1 VRVRTIVA
9 SEILLLVGLLAVVV
23 AAWLVEHGFGLARP
37 LAMGTPALV
46 AIAAAPG
53 ALWLGYF
60 HSHDRLEPAPKHY
73 VAATYLMGA
82 FLAGPIAGW
91 LIGGLAEVH
100 PATAPDLD
108 PLSLAHLVRAFLV
121 IAVAQEVCKYAVV
134 RYGVYRTAE
143 LDQPLDALVYM
154 TAAGLGYAA
163 YLTYR
168 ELAASGGEV
177 FLSAAVARSV
187 VTALAHACF
196 AAILGYA
203 LGVAKFASASVY
215 RRAVWLMLGLAVAV
229 VLDGQ
234 FLVVSG
240 ILASRGLEV
249 TPWRVVAYSFGF
261 AAAVFIAA
269 SLLIRRLVA
278 LAPRVGGVAR

>member
-23 AAWLVEHGFGLARP
+23 AAWLVERGFGLDQP
-37 LAMGTPALV
+37 LALATPALV

-53 ALWLGYF
+53 VLWLGYF
-60 HSHDRLEPAPKHY
+60 HSHDRHEPIPKHH
-73 VAATYLMGA
+73 VVATYLVGA
-82 FLAGPIAGW
+82 FLAGPVAAWLIAG
-91 LIGGLAEVH
+91 LSPTH

-108 PLSLAHLVRAFLV
+108 PLSLAHLCRAFLV
-121 IAVAQEVCKYAVV
+121 IAVVQEVAKYAVV

-154 TAAGLGYAA
+154 TAAGLGYAGF
-163 YLTYR
+163 LTYR
-168 ELAASGGEV
+168 ELGAGGEA

-196 AAILGYA
+196 AAIVGYA
-203 LGVAKFASASVY
+203 LGVAKFAPASVV
-215 RRAVWLMLGLAVAV
+215 RRALWLLGGLAIAV

-234 FLVVSG
+234 FVVVSG
-240 ILASRGLEV
+240 ILATRGLEV
-249 TPWRVVAYSFGF
+249 TPWRVVAYAFGF
-261 AAAVFIAA
+261 AAAAFIAA

-278 LAPRVGGVAR
+278 LVPRAVGGAR